1 MKINQ
6 WLAVTSV
13 AAAICLG
20 AAQGLAQDNGG
31 GNGGGNNGGG
41 GGNGGGRGFRNRDP
55 QQMRQFIMDQIRETL
70 EVKDDAEW
78 TASDPPVQKV
88 TDVRREVGAG
98 MGRMF
103 FRGGR
108 GGGPGGFFNQTPS
121 PETDALQKAIDA
133 KASSSEMKAAM
144 AKFAEYRKT
153 KQAELEKAQ

>member
-1 MKINQ
+1 
-6 WLAVTSV
+6 
-13 AAAICLG
+13 
-20 AAQGLAQDNGG
+20 
-31 GNGGGNNGGG
+31 
-41 GGNGGGRGFRNRDP
+41 
-55 QQMRQFIMDQIRETL
+55 MRQFIMDQIRETL

-78 TASDPPVQKV
+78 TALEPLVQKV
-88 TDVRREVGAG
+88 TDVRREVGTG

-108 GGGPGGFFNQTPS
+108 GGGPGGGDNGGPGGGRGGFFNQTPS

-153 KQAELEKAQ
+153 KQAELEKAQADLRKVLTVRQEAIASLNGLL